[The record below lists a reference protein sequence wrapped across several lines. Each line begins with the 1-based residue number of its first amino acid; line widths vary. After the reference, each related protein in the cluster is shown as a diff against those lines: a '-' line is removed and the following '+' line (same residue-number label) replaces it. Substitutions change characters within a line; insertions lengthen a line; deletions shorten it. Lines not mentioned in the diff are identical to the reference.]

1 MSRRERHALLLLLV
15 LATVGHAV
23 RLVAGRPD
31 RAAGGVTLLSEYP
44 GDDVGRQ
51 RARSLELSR
60 PVGRADPIDLN
71 RATAEDLIRLPGVGP
86 ALAKRIV
93 AARGADGPFASL
105 ADLDRVPGV
114 GPALLQRIDSV
125 VTLGDT
131 VRARVARA
139 ARAAAVAR
147 AAPPPPAPTGPTIR
161 VENLPVLPAQDG
173 ASGRR
178 IAPALDLNRASLSE
192 LLGLRGI
199 GPARARAI
207 VAYRQSHGPF
217 ASVGDLE
224 KVPGVGPGLVRQ
236 LASQVTVR

>member
-1 MSRRERHALLLLLV
+1 MSRRERHALLLLLA

-31 RAAGGVTLLSEYP
+31 RAAGGITLLSEYR
-44 GDDVGRQ
+44 GDDLGRQ

-60 PVGRADPIDLN
+60 PVGRADPIDVN

-93 AARGADGPFASL
+93 AARRAEGPFASM

-114 GPALLQRIDSV
+114 GPALLRRIDSV

-131 VRARVARA
+131 VRARLARA
-139 ARAAAVAR
+139 ARAAAVVR
-147 AAPPPPAPTGPTIR
+147 TAPPPPSAGPTTR
-161 VENLPVLPAQDG
+161 VAERPVGRQQAGVEGGRSRPAV
-173 ASGRR
+173 
-178 IAPALDLNRASLSE
+178 DLNRATLE
-192 LLGLRGI
+192 DLLGLRGI

>member
-1 MSRRERHALLLLLV
+1 MSRRERHALLLLLL

-31 RAAGGVTLLSEYP
+31 RAAGGITLLSEYP
-44 GDDVGRQ
+44 GDDLSRQ

-93 AARGADGPFASL
+93 AVRGEEGPFASL

-114 GPALLQRIDSV
+114 GPMLLRRIDSV

-131 VRARVARA
+131 VRARLARA

-147 AAPPPPAPTGPTIR
+147 DAPPPPPPAGPTIR
-161 VENLPVLPAQDG
+161 VEDLPVV
-173 ASGRR
+173 GRR
-178 IAPALDLNRASLSE
+178 GGALDGRPGAVLDLNRAGLSE

-217 ASVGDLE
+217 ASVADLE
-224 KVPGVGPGLVRQ
+224 KVPGVGPALVRQ